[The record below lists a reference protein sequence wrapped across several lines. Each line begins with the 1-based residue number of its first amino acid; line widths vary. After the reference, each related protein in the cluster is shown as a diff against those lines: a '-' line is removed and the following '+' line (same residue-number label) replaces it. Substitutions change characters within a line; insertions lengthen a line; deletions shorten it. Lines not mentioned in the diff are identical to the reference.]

1 MPVAYSKDL
10 RTRVIATWE
19 AKQESQRQL
28 AERFKVSL
36 SYVQRVLRCYRQT
49 GQTEAKPRGATLQ
62 PKISPAHLDVVQSLV
77 DQHLGCPFEGAMRT
91 FCRAYRDCGECTNDA
106 PCLATITVAPQ
117 KKRYMPVS
125 KKHHEYNR
133 CATSFAIGLNG

>member
-10 RTRVIATWE
+10 RTRVIAAWE

-62 PKISPAHLDVVQSLV
+62 PKISHAYLDVVQSLV
-77 DQHLGCPFEGAMRT
+77 DQQNDVLLKELCERFRERT
-91 FCRAYRDCGECTNDA
+91 GIAVSVPTMHRALQR
-106 PCLATITVAPQ
+106 LRLRH
-117 KKRYMPVS
+117 KK
-125 KKHHEYNR
+125 N
-133 CATSFAIGLNG
+133 AICQ